1 MKVLDALNI
10 INDISSSQKGLFTSA
25 QATSLG
31 IDRMALSRLTSHDQ
45 IEPVAWGVFRA
56 AAAPSIREEDVYAA
70 WLATN
75 PATPAHLRPFDES
88 GCVTSLGTAA
98 WLHGLGELKP
108 EPITFSCPK
117 RKQSRN
123 PSLRFLRRQLPKEDV
138 CMVAGMPTTTPRRT
152 ILDLLD
158 HGEDLS
164 LVASVLRD
172 AELADFAMD
181 LGDEVNSRAAKCGF
195 GKGFDL
201 YAYLKRG

>member
-1 MKVLDALNI
+1 
-10 INDISSSQKGLFTSA
+10 
-25 QATSLG
+25 
-31 IDRMALSRLTSHDQ
+31 
-45 IEPVAWGVFRA
+45 
-56 AAAPSIREEDVYAA
+56 
-70 WLATN
+70 
-75 PATPAHLRPFDES
+75 
-88 GCVTSLGTAA
+88 
-98 WLHGLGELKP
+98 
-108 EPITFSCPK
+108 
-117 RKQSRN
+117 
-123 PSLRFLRRQLPKEDV
+123 
-138 CMVAGMPTTTPRRT
+138 MVAGMPTTTPRRT